1 MANRHVLEKPHLCG
15 LSDDSKKF
23 PAYAAYQNVQHLRI
37 QCADLFLVRYRQDQ
51 SAYGSG
57 GQCDPALGLQ
67 TTALQKRPDMRLV
80 IMIMRCFDLIWK
92 PAEQELRVVF
102 DEYQRLRFG

>member
-1 MANRHVLEKPHLCG
+1 MANQRVLERPHLCG

-37 QCADLFLVRYRQDQ
+37 QCADLLLVRYRQDQ

-57 GQCDPALGLQ
+57 GQCDPAFVSCSTEVFFTPMVTPQ
-67 TTALQKRPDMRLV
+67 RRASRIKS
-80 IMIMRCFDLIWK
+80 
-92 PAEQELRVVF
+92 LRIVSF
-102 DEYQRLRFG
+102 